1 MIDEVSSDSAVSSM
15 GSSPPHN
22 VRSVTF
28 ATFPLR
34 LLLCYISMKNE
45 SMSNVLD
52 GVLQDFNE
60 TGSMMS
66 NISSPFEGLEGATG
80 GSDYDSGSD
89 KYSPKLLR

>member
-1 MIDEVSSDSAVSSM
+1 MNQCRM
-15 GSSPPHN
+15 
-22 VRSVTF
+22 F
-28 ATFPLR
+28 F
-34 LLLCYISMKNE
+34 
-45 SMSNVLD
+45 D

-89 KYSPKLLR
+89 KSSPKLLR